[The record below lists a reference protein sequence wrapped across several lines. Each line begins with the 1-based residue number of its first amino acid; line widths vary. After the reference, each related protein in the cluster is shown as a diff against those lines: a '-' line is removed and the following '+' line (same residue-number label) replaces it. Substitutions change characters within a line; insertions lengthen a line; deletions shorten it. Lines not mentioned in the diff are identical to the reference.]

1 MLKILVKDSKSI
13 YVWIS
18 LWIWLSLLLDL
29 VFDVESVVLDN
40 WKPNNVIV
48 YPLSPVIL
56 PSLSD
61 KLKRKF
67 LFFKVVVLSSIEPY
81 FEYK

>member
-1 MLKILVKDSKSI
+1 M
-13 YVWIS
+13 
-18 LWIWLSLLLDL
+18 
-29 VFDVESVVLDN
+29 FDFVDEVAEIVLDN
-40 WKPNNVIV
+40 WKPNNVII

-56 PSLSD
+56 PSLSS